1 MSDVHSSSQTLAN
14 TSTKLVQG
22 ELTWLGCFFLPT
34 TAAELFLYKET
45 KLLIYTYVKNTL
57 PTLVIF
63 LEIGKLYMSTF
74 LLYVFM
80 RIN

>member
-34 TAAELFLYKET
+34 TVAELFLYKET
-45 KLLIYTYVKNTL
+45 KLLIYTYVENTL
-57 PTLVIF
+57 PTSVGTGSILAGSDRIRV
-63 LEIGKLYMSTF
+63 ST
-74 LLYVFM
+74 
-80 RIN
+80 